1 MAEKMDMK
9 SKDWLN
15 ENTQFIAERFPN
27 CVTETEDGL
36 KVDFEL
42 LQQELSGDVV
52 SGSKERYRLE
62 WPGKRQAMVNANLP
76 TTKTLRPVREDS
88 VDFDNTENLY
98 IEGDN
103 LEVLK
108 ILQESYLGK
117 IKMIYIDP
125 PYNTGKDFVYKDNFT
140 QDSDEY
146 KEDSGQTDE
155 YNRRLVS
162 NPDTSG
168 RYHSDWLS
176 MMYPRLKL
184 SRNLLLESGYFVICI
199 DDAEFSNLKAVLDDI
214 FGEHNLLATLVV
226 DKNRKNDAKYF
237 SVGHEYMIVYAKSRE
252 TLDSIGVRLRAPKEG
267 ISEARD
273 FFQGLRNRFG
283 QDTNSMER
291 EWRAY
296 FKQFDSGDDRKKLGR
311 FSKIHS
317 ERGPYRD
324 DGNISW
330 PGGGGPEYEVLHPST
345 GKPCKVPE
353 GGWRY
358 SKPEKFWEEVENG
371 KVGFGED
378 ETTLPRQIRYLFEGD
393 GQVQKSVSFSY
404 AQTATMELIKL
415 LGGRYFD
422 NPKNYRDISNLIDY
436 FSLEKND
443 FVFDFFSGS
452 GSTAHAVMNH
462 NAIASKTL
470 RYIMVQLPESVNEKS
485 DAYKAGYKDITDIGR
500 DRIKRAAEK
509 IKEETGADIDYGFK
523 VYRVDVSN
531 MEDVYYQPQ
540 TLNQG
545 NMDMFAS
552 NIKADRT
559 SEDLLT
565 QVLLDWGLP
574 LTLRTEKATLEGKEI
589 FKVAGDSLYAC
600 FDEGL
605 NETFAKAVAAEKPL
619 RLVVRDSAFASDTA
633 KVNVQQL
640 LKQLSPNTELKVL

>member
-1 MAEKMDMK
+1 MK

-27 CVTETEDGL
+27 CVTETEEGL

-108 ILQESYLGK
+108 ILQESYFGK

-125 PYNTGKDFVYKDNFT
+125 PYNTGKDFVYKDNYT

-146 KEDSGQTDE
+146 KEESGQTDE

-176 MMYPRLKL
+176 MMYPRLRL
-184 SRNLLLESGYFVICI
+184 ARNLLKSNGAIFISI
-199 DDAEFSNLKAVLDDI
+199 DDGEQANLKKVCDEVFGAECFVANIMWQKKTSPDARMNISAAHDHILLYSKEVGGFELNYLPLDQGRKKSFSNPDNDPRGVWASADLTGQTGHGTTSQFYSIQTPSGTTMTPPDGRCWALAESTFHDLMADNRIWFGKDGSNRPRLKKFLS
-214 FGEHNLLATLVV
+214 E
-226 DKNRKNDAKYF
+226 AKGIRPWTWWDNK
-237 SVGHEYMIVYAKSRE
+237 SVGHNQEGAQELKALFDGKSIFDFPKPIRLLRRVVQLSTAPESNDIV
-252 TLDSIGVRLRAPKEG
+252 L
-267 ISEARD
+267 
-273 FFQGLRNRFG
+273 
-283 QDTNSMER
+283 
-291 EWRAY
+291 
-296 FKQFDSGDDRKKLGR
+296 
-311 FSKIHS
+311 
-317 ERGPYRD
+317 
-324 DGNISW
+324 
-330 PGGGGPEYEVLHPST
+330 
-345 GKPCKVPE
+345 
-353 GGWRY
+353 
-358 SKPEKFWEEVENG
+358 
-371 KVGFGED
+371 
-378 ETTLPRQIRYLFEGD
+378 
-393 GQVQKSVSFSY
+393 
-404 AQTATMELIKL
+404 
-415 LGGRYFD
+415 
-422 NPKNYRDISNLIDY
+422 
-436 FSLEKND
+436 
-443 FVFDFFSGS
+443 DFFSGS
-452 GSTAHAVMNH
+452 AGLAQAVLEQSALD
-462 NAIASKTL
+462 AIKRTF
-470 RYIMVQLPESVNEKS
+470 IMVQLPETLRKGSTDFKS
-485 DAYKAGYKDITDIGR
+485 NSTALAEGFDSIPQIGR
-500 DRIKRAAEK
+500 ERIKRAAEK

-523 VYRVDVSN
+523 VYRVDESN

-540 TLNQG
+540 TLDQR

-565 QVLLDWGLP
+565 QVLLNWGLP
-574 LTLRTEKATLEGKEI
+574 LTLKTEKATVEGKEV

-600 FDEGL
+600 FDEVL
-605 NETFAKAVAAEKPL
+605 DEAFAKAVAAEKPL
-619 RLVVRDSAFASDTA
+619 RLVVKDNAFASDTA